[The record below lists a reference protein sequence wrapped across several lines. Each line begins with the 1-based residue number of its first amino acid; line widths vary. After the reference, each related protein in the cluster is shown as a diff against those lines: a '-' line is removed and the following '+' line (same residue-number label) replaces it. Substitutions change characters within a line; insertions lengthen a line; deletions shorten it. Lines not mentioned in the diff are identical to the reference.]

1 MFSGLVF
8 CADCGKRLYF
18 YTCKSFELRQDY
30 FICSTHRLYE
40 GKCSAH
46 FIRAVVLEELAW
58 MHVKTVISYVTCHEA
73 HFREIM
79 ERRLKL
85 NSADAVRMRK
95 RRLKQAEK
103 RVKELDQ
110 MFIRLYE
117 DNVKG
122 RISDERFAML
132 SGTYEDEQAQLK
144 SEMETLQ
151 QEMTAQTKTEVDL
164 EEFVAK
170 VKKYSQL
177 QELTPYALRELIK
190 CIYVEAP
197 AEIDGKRHQ
206 NIRICY
212 DFIGYIPLD
221 ELCEQDV

>member
-1 MFSGLVF
+1 
-8 CADCGKRLYF
+8 
-18 YTCKSFELRQDY
+18 
-30 FICSTHRLYE
+30 
-40 GKCSAH
+40 
-46 FIRAVVLEELAW
+46 
-58 MHVKTVISYVTCHEA
+58 MHVKMVISYVTCHEE

-132 SGTYEDEQAQLK
+132 SGTYENEQAQLK
-144 SEMETLQ
+144 SEMEMLQ
-151 QEMTAQTKTEVDL
+151 QEITAM
-164 EEFVAK
+164 
-170 VKKYSQL
+170 
-177 QELTPYALRELIK
+177 P
-190 CIYVEAP
+190 C
-197 AEIDGKRHQ
+197 GK
-206 NIRICY
+206 
-212 DFIGYIPLD
+212 
-221 ELCEQDV
+221 